1 MEISQHSE
9 FVKGY
14 SFIDSW
20 KLDLGAGDI
29 LKQSKCCSQVQ
40 KDSESNENPKT
51 LPALKNTNR
60 GMNKPT
66 VLKVKVY
73 YEKLRYS
80 PIMKRYLDLKKYK
93 TKNYLKP
100 NTMKLTPYD
109 ESQKI
114 YEAKLVGYKQF
125 ADKVNKKA
133 EDVGR
138 LIAENKL
145 LKEMNDKIKAIKKK
159 TLLHNKML
167 EEKRREEIEKGCYE
181 YANYLVSM
189 LNAGTN
195 NYIIDQ

>member
-1 MEISQHSE
+1 VIFSNKVGFS
-9 FVKGY
+9 
-14 SFIDSW
+14 
-20 KLDLGAGDI
+20 L
-29 LKQSKCCSQVQ
+29 QVQ
-40 KDSESNENPKT
+40 KDSETTENTKA
-51 LPALKNTNR
+51 LPPLKAASK
-60 GMNKPT
+60 GLNKPT
-66 VLKVKVY
+66 FLKVNAVDK
-73 YEKLRYS
+73 KLRYS

-100 NTMKLTPYD
+100 STMKLTPYD
-109 ESQKI
+109 ESQNLYEEKLKDFKKI
-114 YEAKLVGYKQF
+114 E
-125 ADKVNKKA
+125 KA
-133 EDVGR
+133 ALKMRDEFTD
-138 LIAENKL
+138 LIAQNKL

>member
-1 MEISQHSE
+1 M
-9 FVKGY
+9 
-14 SFIDSW
+14 
-20 KLDLGAGDI
+20 
-29 LKQSKCCSQVQ
+29 
-40 KDSESNENPKT
+40 
-51 LPALKNTNR
+51 
-60 GMNKPT
+60 
-66 VLKVKVY
+66 LKVA
-73 YEKLRYS
+73 EREQKLRYS

-109 ESQKI
+109 ESQKL
-114 YEAKLVGYKQF
+114 YEKKLESFNQVVEGATRMAKEF
-125 ADKVNKKA
+125 D
-133 EDVGR
+133 R
-138 LIAENKL
+138 LISDGRL
-145 LKEMNDKIKAIKKK
+145 LKEMNDKIKAIKRK